1 MRFHSLRTA
10 VLFGLVA
17 LALMANGK
25 NPIAAAQ
32 LAPPASPSVALS
44 ASPASAQAGQ
54 PVTLTWSSTNA
65 TSVTL
70 EPSVGGVASQGSTT
84 VRPSQSTTYTIT
96 ATGAGGSAHASAQ
109 AIITPAPPPAAVR
122 EPSQEEIP
130 SDQRQLRGLDEQLQE
145 IKSDALRMSA
155 ELSQLEEKLLYPSG
169 TQVAIF
175 VALAKGD
182 TMRLDA
188 VRLQIDGQ
196 LVAHY
201 IYSAKELKA
210 LRKGGVQR
218 IYVGNVATGD
228 HKLDVLVDGKLEDGV
243 DFSRTGQFTFRKEV
257 KPRLIGLSLAL
268 GLAARSA
275 TGADL
280 RDLYFGEALYHA
292 YQGQYF
298 DALQRLDTEL
308 AQYHVLDEPELDTLH
323 YHINDAEFSVGD
335 FELNYRMHQRAGRA
349 IKAVLEGAVDEA
361 VRNEAAFRLARIHFQ
376 KGQLDDALQAL
387 ARIKGTV
394 PEEIRGD
401 VEFLRANVYMAKG
414 QPSEAV
420 KVLAQLKSNESLAG
434 FVAYNLAI
442 ARLQDGR
449 TQEAIEQLDKAG
461 RLAAGSRRSGDP
473 RQVQ

>member
-17 LALMANGK
+17 LALMASGE

-54 PVTLTWSSTNA
+54 QVTLTWSSTNA
-65 TSVTL
+65 TSITL
-70 EPSVGGVASQGSTT
+70 EPAMGPVAAQGSKT
-84 VRPSQSTTYTIT
+84 VRPSQSTTYTVT
-96 ATGAGGSAHASAQ
+96 AMGPGGSAHASAQ
-109 AIITPAPPPAAVR
+109 VSITPAPPPAAVR
-122 EPSQEEIP
+122 KPSQEEIS
-130 SDQRQLRGLDEQLQE
+130 SDQRQMRGLDEQIQE

-201 IYSAKELKA
+201 IYSAKELQA

-228 HKLDVLVDGKLEDGV
+228 HKLDVLVDGKLEGGA

-257 KPRLIGLSLAL
+257 KPKLVGL
-268 GLAARSA
+268 
-275 TGADL
+275 
-280 RDLYFGEALYHA
+280 
-292 YQGQYF
+292 
-298 DALQRLDTEL
+298 
-308 AQYHVLDEPELDTLH
+308 TL
-323 YHINDAEFSVGD
+323 
-335 FELNYRMHQRAGRA
+335 
-349 IKAVLEGAVDEA
+349 
-361 VRNEAAFRLARIHFQ
+361 
-376 KGQLDDALQAL
+376 
-387 ARIKGTV
+387 
-394 PEEIRGD
+394 
-401 VEFLRANVYMAKG
+401 
-414 QPSEAV
+414 
-420 KVLAQLKSNESLAG
+420 
-434 FVAYNLAI
+434 
-442 ARLQDGR
+442 
-449 TQEAIEQLDKAG
+449 
-461 RLAAGSRRSGDP
+461 AGSRSSNTPIALGEW
-473 RQVQ
+473 